1 MNKEIFESIYRESQ
15 NQEKYEKLSHLFTK
29 WNDLRKHTSDA
40 YNYMHNF
47 YNSDMYMDAEKVHGH
62 QEAANMGKSVKNNYI
77 YLKAERER
85 TREEFEK
92 LLAECPDFNIDDANR
107 LCNIDLVKY
116 LQDLDKKGLRKDTS
130 GLEQDES
137 MPHIN
142 QNITVEIN
150 SYKLS
155 PIKQFNGKD
164 GAFVNAIG
172 KDGLTYSFWL
182 FRENNSKIFDEER
195 DIESIS
201 GTVNKINNFYGKT
214 SIMLKQVKI
223 EFVNIN
229 IYDEDEFRKFYDSL
243 NPEPI
248 KVESK
253 EDLPK
258 NAKLYKTCIKEYERG
273 YNFGAI
279 IKKIYKAD
287 DLYYFIDDSWWDT
300 MN

>member
-29 WNDLRKHTSDA
+29 WNDLRKRTSDA

-47 YNSDMYMDAEKVHGH
+47 YNSDMYMDVERVHGH
-62 QEAANMGKSVKNNYI
+62 QEAANMGKSAKNNYI

-107 LCNIDLVKY
+107 LCNVDLVKY
-116 LQDLDKKGLRKDTS
+116 LQKLDSEGKRRDTS
-130 GLEQDES
+130 GIEQDES
-137 MPHIN
+137 LPHIN
-142 QNITVEIN
+142 QNITVEVK
-150 SYKLS
+150 SYKVG
-155 PIKQFNGKD
+155 PIKPFNGKD

-182 FRENNSKIFDEER
+182 FKENNSKIFDGGY

-201 GTVNKINNFYGKT
+201 GTVNKINDFHGRP

-223 EFVNIN
+223 KYVDIN
-229 IYDEDEFRKFYDSL
+229 IYNEEEFIKFCNSL

-248 KVESK
+248 KLESK
-253 EDLPK
+253 NDLPE
-258 NAKLYKTCIKEYERG
+258 NAKLYKTCIKEYSRG
-273 YNFGAI
+273 YNYGTI
-279 IKKIYKAD
+279 SKKIYKAD

>member
-29 WNDLRKHTSDA
+29 WNDLRKRTSDA
-40 YNYMHNF
+40 YNYAKSF
-47 YNSDMYMDAEKVHGH
+47 STTDLFIDAEKVHGH
-62 QEAANMGKSVKNNYI
+62 QGANNMKDSAWHNYA
-77 YLKAERER
+77 YLKSERER
-85 TREEFEK
+85 TKKEFDD
-92 LLAECPDFNIDDANR
+92 LLADCPDFNIDDANR
-107 LCNIDLVKY
+107 LCNVDLVKY
-116 LQDLDKKGLRKDTS
+116 LQKLDSEGKRKDTS
-130 GLEQDES
+130 GIEQDES
-137 MPHIN
+137 LPHIN

-155 PIKQFNGKD
+155 PVKQFNGKD
-164 GAFVNAIG
+164 GAFVNTIG

-182 FRENNSKIFDEER
+182 FKENNSKIFDDGY
-195 DIESIS
+195 DIKSIS
-201 GTVNKINNFYGKT
+201 GTVNKINDFHGKV

-229 IYDEDEFRKFYDSL
+229 IYDEDEFKKFYDSL

-279 IKKIYKAD
+279 IKKIYKVD

-300 MN
+300 MS

>member
-15 NQEKYEKLSHLFTK
+15 NQEKYEKLSHLFTR
-29 WNDLRKHTSDA
+29 WNDLRKRTSDA
-40 YNYMHNF
+40 YNYAKSF
-47 YNSDMYMDAEKVHGH
+47 STTDIFIDAEKVHGH
-62 QEAANMGKSVKNNYI
+62 QGANNMKDSAWHNYA
-77 YLKAERER
+77 YLKSERER
-85 TREEFEK
+85 TKKEFDA
-92 LLAECPDFNIDDANR
+92 LLADCPDFNIDDANR
-107 LCNIDLVKY
+107 LCNVDLVKY
-116 LQDLDKKGLRKDTS
+116 LQKLDSEGKRKDTS
-130 GLEQDES
+130 DMEQDES
-137 MPHIN
+137 LPHIN

-150 SYKLS
+150 SYRLS

-182 FRENNSKIFDEER
+182 FKENNNKIFDEEY

-201 GTVNKINNFYGKT
+201 GTVNKINDFYGKV

-229 IYDEDEFRKFYDSL
+229 IYDEDELKKFYDSL

-300 MN
+300 MS